1 MDDNLWTKKD
11 VACFLRVSESWVYL
25 HVDKGDLP
33 YLRVGGLLRFDPEAV
48 RRYAR
53 EGEKSATVIPLRK
66 GGQGSAP

>member
-1 MDDNLWTKKD
+1 MDDTLWTVKD
-11 VACFLRVSESWVYL
+11 VARYLRLSESWVYL

-53 EGEKSATVIPLRK
+53 EGASSATVIPLRK
-66 GGQGSAP
+66 SGPGAVP